1 MFGIWDV
8 LDVGYSK
15 MLDVWD
21 VGCLESGLFSIWGVH
36 DVDVLGIRDVG
47 KV

>member
-15 MLDVWD
+15 MWDVWD
-21 VGCLESGLFSIWGVH
+21 VSCLESGLFSIWDVH